1 MLPLFVKY
9 APKSLREFVGQKKG
23 IAELKQFIEDFS
35 KKNTKKAC
43 LLFGPPG
50 CGKTAAVYALANDMQ
65 LEVLELNA
73 SDFRNKEIINKV
85 VGEASKQR
93 SLFSFAKGKLLLIEE
108 VDGMSGNEDKGGL
121 SALREVIA
129 QSKFPVIMTANDAYT
144 QKLVEL
150 RRLCKLIQFNELTAL
165 EVYKIIKRIV
175 QEEKLDISDFVL
187 MKIARFSEGDARA
200 AINDIHSF
208 SNEVGLVDDMRDKK
222 ESILKALM
230 KVLKTVDVDVA
241 LRAFD
246 RIDVD
251 FDECILW
258 LDENL
263 PREYKDAESLAKAY
277 DILSKVDVLR
287 GRILRRQHWG
297 FLGYMYNLATAGV
310 ALSKKQK
317 LVGYV
322 KYQRND
328 RILKMWI
335 ARRANSKLEEVLRKI
350 AKKTH
355 SSVNKVR
362 KDFRFYIKI
371 LQDKSVAKWIG
382 LSDDESSLIFSK

>member
-1 MLPLFVKY
+1 MVHLIIDFLKQVIAREKIPHAYLFVGVPGIGKTT
-9 APKSLREFVGQKKG
+9 AAIALAQILNCENPDNGEGCGRCRSCRQIKSGNFP
-23 IAELKQFIEDFS
+23 ELVFIEAEGRYIKIEQIRDLDHVLGFKPLVGKYRVS
-35 KKNTKKAC
+35 VIRQAETMTEEAANAC
-43 LLFGPPG
+43 LKTLEEPPPG
-50 CGKTAAVYALANDMQ
+50 NML
-65 LEVLELNA
+65 VLTVTDPRDLLPTIVSRCQKVA
-73 SDFRNKEIINKV
+73 FRPIP
-85 VGEASKQR
+85 AH
-93 SLFSFAKGKLLLIEE
+93 LI
-108 VDGMSGNEDKGGL
+108 K
-121 SALREVIA
+121 
-129 QSKFPVIMTANDAYT
+129 KW
-144 QKLVEL
+144 LVAEK
-150 RRLCKLIQFNELTAL
+150 RL
-165 EVYKIIKRIV
+165 
-175 QEEKLDISDFVL
+175 
-187 MKIARFSEGDARA
+187 SEGDARA

-350 AKKTH
+350 AEKTH

>member
-9 APKSLREFVGQKKG
+9 APKSLNEFVGQKKG
-23 IAELKQFIEDFS
+23 VNELKQFIEDFS
-35 KKNTKKAC
+35 RKKAKKAC

-73 SDFRNKEIINKV
+73 SDFRNKEVINNV

-129 QSKFPVIMTANDAYT
+129 QSKFPVIMTANDAYMR
-144 QKLVEL
+144 KLIEL
-150 RRLCKLIQFNELTAL
+150 RRLCKLIQFNELTTL

-175 QEEKLDISDFVL
+175 REEGLDISDFVL

-241 LRAFD
+241 LKAFD

-287 GRILRRQHWG
+287 GRILRRQHWR

-335 ARRANSKLEEVLRKI
+335 ARRANSKLEEILRKI

-355 SSVNKVR
+355 SSINKVR
-362 KDFRFYIKI
+362 RDFRFYLTI
-371 LQDKSVAKWIG
+371 LRDTAVAEWLG
-382 LSDDESSLIFSK
+382 LGEEIQNIVKK